1 MKMVL
6 YIPVLQSEAETCQSW
21 QLSESHQDHNG
32 QQHSS
37 APGDREK
44 EPFDFYAVAKM
55 VAQRMTVLRNNCSS
69 TNEIH
74 HDDIGELMILVD
86 FLATLTI
93 LACLVIRYSVSWSW
107 IDFLEVIL
115 SDWCDIKY

>member
-44 EPFDFYAVAKM
+44 EPFDFYAAKYGCGGSTAKM
-55 VAQRMTVLRNNCSS
+55 VAQRMVVLR
-69 TNEIH
+69 TN
-74 HDDIGELMILVD
+74 
-86 FLATLTI
+86 
-93 LACLVIRYSVSWSW
+93 
-107 IDFLEVIL
+107 
-115 SDWCDIKY
+115 

>member
-44 EPFDFYAVAKM
+44 EPFDFYAVM
-55 VAQRMTVLRNNCSS
+55 VPRLKWLPKEWPFC
-69 TNEIH
+69 
-74 HDDIGELMILVD
+74 ELIDVPQMKSITMILVN
-86 FLATLTI
+86 
-93 LACLVIRYSVSWSW
+93 W
-107 IDFLEVIL
+107 
-115 SDWCDIKY
+115 